1 VDSRSAGWAAI
12 AVVVAASALGAAR
25 PAPRPPPTPPTEAR
39 LAFLGDSGTGDAM
52 QRRVRDQLL
61 RYLPRQVFLL
71 GDNVYSAGQKAYF
84 AARFERMY
92 GPLMGKAVEFHAAL
106 GNHDVLFC
114 GLAEAQGPLSPRADA
129 YRIRDPG
136 CDVDEQVAD
145 AAFGYRDRRRY
156 YSIVSDPRPLVE
168 VFVLDSN
175 TLGISDTKL
184 WPSGDDWAQVA
195 WLDQALASSRA
206 RWKVVTLHHP
216 PHSPQAE
223 RHVFTFRDWEWKFGG
238 RMRETR
244 LDNQL
249 APILRKHGVDVVFAG
264 HNHFYARMVPQDGI
278 RYFVSGGG
286 GRVPYGFQPGP
297 GYVAAG
303 GAFNHFVYV
312 RATETAFE
320 YYVIDD
326 QGRSRDAGWFGKG
339 DKADHLFAAGA
350 QPPLPAPGR

>member
-1 VDSRSAGWAAI
+1 MDRRRAGRATI
-12 AVVVAASALGAAR
+12 AVVVAVGALGAAR
-25 PAPRPPPTPPTEAR
+25 PAPSAPPSPPAEAR
-39 LAFLGDSGTGDAM
+39 LAFLGDSGSGDAR

-61 RYLPRQVFLL
+61 KYLPRQVFLL

-84 AARFERMY
+84 AARFEQMY
-92 GPLMGKAVEFHAAL
+92 EPLMSRAVEFHAAL
-106 GNHDVLFC
+106 GNHDVLLC
-114 GLAEAQGPLSPRADA
+114 GLAEARGPLSPRADA
-129 YRIRDPG
+129 YRIRDRG
-136 CDVDEQVAD
+136 CDVDDQVAD

-195 WLDQALASSRA
+195 WLDTALASSRA

-223 RHVFTFRDWEWKFGG
+223 GRVFKVRNWEWKFGG
-238 RMRETR
+238 RMRESR

-249 APILRKHGVDVVFAG
+249 APMLQKRGVDVVFAG
-264 HNHFYARMVPQDGI
+264 HNHFYARMVPQGGI
-278 RYFVSGGG
+278 RYFVTGGG
-286 GRVPYGFQPGP
+286 GRPPYRFEPGP

-326 QGRSRDAGWFGKG
+326 QGRSRDAGWFAKG
-339 DKADHLFAAGA
+339 DKADQPLAIGA
-350 QPPLPAPGR
+350 LPPPPAPGR